1 MYEQDFTIIKGE
13 TFFKEISVTVN
24 NEVYPL
30 TGYTAISE
38 IRPYPGS
45 PKLTESF
52 TCEIIEDK
60 GLIQIS
66 LTNEQTN
73 NLPKG
78 TQFYDILLINEL
90 TSEYTYYIGGKLIIK
105 NHVTELP
112 T

>member
-30 TGYTAISE
+30 IGYTAISE
-38 IRPYPGS
+38 IRPYAGS
-45 PKLTESF
+45 PNLTDSF

-78 TQFYDILLINEL
+78 TQFYDVLLINQY
-90 TSEYTYYIGGKLIIK
+90 TNEYTYYMGGKLIIK

>member
-24 NEVYPL
+24 NEIYPL

-38 IRPYPGS
+38 IRPYAGS
-45 PKLTESF
+45 PKLIETF

-78 TQFYDILLINEL
+78 TQFYDVLLINQ
-90 TSEYTYYIGGKLIIK
+90 YTNEHVYYIGGKLIVK